1 MHDNNQAPQTL
12 VKKNL
17 EPDVNSSS
25 IEQKELSHCN
35 SIHRAAKSKDTEA
48 SLSWTT
54 LAVSPVKRVIF
65 LQLRAVSS
73 A

>member
-1 MHDNNQAPQTL
+1 MHHPNQAPNL
-12 VKKNL
+12 RGKNL
-17 EPDVNSSS
+17 EPDVNSS